1 MRAHLFWWFLMLAV
15 MVWYSTV
22 TIYVTIRGVMD
33 IRQMLRRLKDH
44 STSIL
49 RPDYSFAAF
58 FRLPFAAL
66 GVAVA
71 LSAAANSSAYGGTR

>member
-33 IRQMLRRLKDH
+33 IRQMLRRLKDSRGEESPQPPRFNKH
-44 STSIL
+44 T
-49 RPDYSFAAF
+49 AA
-58 FRLPFAAL
+58 
-66 GVAVA
+66 
-71 LSAAANSSAYGGTR
+71 

>member
-33 IRQMLRRLKDH
+33 IRQMLRRLKDSQGGESPQPPPFNKH
-44 STSIL
+44 T
-49 RPDYSFAAF
+49 AA
-58 FRLPFAAL
+58 
-66 GVAVA
+66 
-71 LSAAANSSAYGGTR
+71 